1 MDETALNVLKT
12 ALLLERQGKLFYE
25 QIAGQT
31 ASPAVRELFELLA
44 EEETK
49 HIEILS
55 AKDGWRTPT
64 DTPDTLSAKV
74 LTQEV
79 RRQISAASYE
89 AAAISAAM
97 EMENRAVA
105 VYSARA
111 EAAVDP
117 KERELYRWLT
127 QWEREHQRFLADINR
142 ELLEEIW
149 HDRGF
154 WPF

>member
-25 QIAGQT
+25 QVAGQT

-44 EEETK
+44 GEETK

-55 AKDGWRTPT
+55 VKGGWQTPT
-64 DTPDTLSAKV
+64 ETPDTLSAKV

-117 KERELYRWLT
+117 NERELYRWLA